1 MSAVAN
7 RIHTARLGLVV
18 GKRVFPDAHDRNR
31 ARRVLRET
39 FRKRRA
45 QLPSV
50 DLVVQ
55 VISNDVSNRALKAAF
70 DALLDCLQEDSG

>member
-55 VISNDVSNRALKAAF
+55 VISNDVSNRALKGAF

>member
-55 VISNDVSNRALKAAF
+55 VISNDVSNWALKAAF

>member
-1 MSAVAN
+1 M
-7 RIHTARLGLVV
+7 HTARLGLVV

-39 FRKRRA
+39 FRQRRA

-55 VISNDVSNRALKAAF
+55 VISNDVSSGVLKASF
-70 DALLDCLQEDSG
+70 DALLDYLQEGYR

>member
-1 MSAVAN
+1 MNAVTN
-7 RIHTARLGLVV
+7 KIHTARLGLVV

-55 VISNDVSNRALKAAF
+55 VISNDVSNRALKASF
-70 DALLDCLQEDSG
+70 DALLDHLQERAR

>member
-7 RIHTARLGLVV
+7 RIETARLGLVV

-55 VISNDVSNRALKAAF
+55 VISNDVSNRALMDAF

>member
-18 GKRVFPDAHDRNR
+18 GKRVFPEAHDRNR
-31 ARRVLRET
+31 ARRILREA

-55 VISNDVSNRALKAAF
+55 VISNDVTNGGLKASF
-70 DALLDCLQEDSG
+70 DALLDYLEESSP

>member
-1 MSAVAN
+1 
-7 RIHTARLGLVV
+7 
-18 GKRVFPDAHDRNR
+18 
-31 ARRVLRET
+31 
-39 FRKRRA
+39 
-45 QLPSV
+45 V